1 MNWKQFVDRSFFV
14 SNEEKIY
21 DIYLKNNNDIRQ
33 NYVEQCF
40 DNISVSNNDWL
51 SDSWLRHKIE

>member
-1 MNWKQFVDRSFFV
+1 MNGKQFVDRSFFV

-51 SDSWLRHKIE
+51 SDS

>member
-1 MNWKQFVDRSFFV
+1 MNGKQFVDRSFFV

-33 NYVEQCF
+33 NYVEQRF

-51 SDSWLRHKIE
+51 SDS

>member
-33 NYVEQCF
+33 NYVEQRF

-51 SDSWLRHKIE
+51 SDSWLRHKTE